1 MITCI
6 NRLRQFGIFTN
17 FDGTKIQKFGKYNLV
32 YGWNGTGKSTLSN
45 LFSCLELGSLIPRF
59 STAQFSIALEDG
71 STITEATLPTSALN
85 IHVFNQRFIHENIE
99 WDKSVKSILLIAK
112 EKIDDL
118 QRLEKLKEDLQS
130 KKKSHDD
137 KINDVKKQRE
147 ASEKF
152 LTNAAKKMKLGLQ
165 AIDTSDSYY
174 LNYDR
179 RKLSNFIQNN
189 GDAIVKAES
198 VLPDAKVIELT
209 NAAKPDQLPSIIFV
223 SAAIESDY
231 FKKAAGRIRD
241 LIGTTAV
248 NQAIQRLADNPDIR
262 DWVQTGL
269 EIHKHHD
276 SHSCEFCG
284 SPFTPLR
291 AEALAAHF
299 SKEFTDFQTR
309 LQSAATWIE
318 SQGAPVIQLPA
329 ATEFYKEF
337 SADAEKLQ
345 KEYTAAAKKINQQ
358 IEGWREA
365 LKAKITDP
373 ANTGIQVADVIEE
386 DVTKFNELLESVVE
400 LVGKHNNKTS
410 NFKAETSK
418 SKVALELHFA
428 AAEVQEFDYAGI
440 EKKCNDLETEAKN
453 DYTEVEKLAQEVAEI
468 EALLSNETLGAK
480 EFNDI
485 LHRFIGRSELCLN
498 FNQKKKG
505 YEIIRNGVGE
515 HDGNLSEGEK
525 TAIAFVYFITKLKE
539 NGNNI
544 KDTIVVVDDP
554 VSSFDSNH
562 LFHAYSFLR
571 TQCTEALQLFVLT
584 HNFTY
589 FKLVRDWFA
598 GTNRNRKAK
607 SRPENCFFYR
617 LDAPPGSPRHSVL
630 VDADDSLKN
639 YGSEYHYIFKKLYE
653 YKAHTTLNRDEAFLT
668 ANLAR
673 KLMESFFTFKFP
685 KRRSDISQ
693 LMDAGLKDCT
703 ITTPEIKEK
712 IYRFINKYSHSDVI
726 EVTEES
732 AENLAGESHSVVGS
746 VFQWM
751 EEVDKK
757 HHDEMVM
764 VATAVCATLKA
775 EGVVSEM
782 SCRF

>member
-6 NRLRQFGIFTN
+6 NRLREFGIFTDFN
-17 FDGTKIQKFGKYNLV
+17 GTKIHKFGKYNLV

-45 LFSCLELGSLIPRF
+45 LFSCLELRSLIPRF
-59 STAQFSIALEDG
+59 SKAQISIALEDG
-71 STITEATLPTSALN
+71 STIAETTIPTSSLN
-85 IHVFNQRFIHENIE
+85 IHVFNQRFIHENID
-99 WDKSVKSILLIAK
+99 WDRSVKSILLIAK
-112 EKIDDL
+112 EKIEDL
-118 QRLEKLKEDLQS
+118 QKLEKHKQELQS
-130 KKKSHDD
+130 KKKARDD
-137 KINDVKKQRE
+137 KRSDVTKQRE
-147 ASEKF
+147 ALEKF

-179 RKLSNFIQNN
+179 RKLSTFIQKN

-198 VLPDAKVIELT
+198 VLPDEKVIELT
-209 NAAKPDQLPSIIFV
+209 NSAKPDQLPSITFV
-223 SAAIESDY
+223 ATAIEPAY
-231 FKKAAGRIRD
+231 FTKAAGRVRD
-241 LIGTTAV
+241 LLGATAV
-248 NQAIQRLADNPDIR
+248 NQAIQRLTDNPDIR

-276 SHSCEFCG
+276 AHSCEFCG
-284 SPFTPLR
+284 SPFDQIR

-299 SKEFTDFQTR
+299 SKEFTDFQNR
-309 LQSAATWIE
+309 LQSAATWVE
-318 SQGAPVIQLPA
+318 SQGAPTNELPA
-329 ATEFYKEF
+329 PTRFYKEF
-337 SADAEKLQ
+337 FGESEKLQ
-345 KEYTAAAKKINQQ
+345 REYMAAAEKIDQQ
-358 IEGWREA
+358 IDGWREA

-373 ANTGIQVADVIEE
+373 GRTDIQIADVVDE
-386 DVTKFNELLESVVE
+386 DVSKFNEVLKSVVE

-428 AAEVQEFDYAGI
+428 AAEVQEFDYAGS
-440 EKKCNDLETEAKN
+440 EKKCNDLEADLKN
-453 DYTEVEKLAQEVAEI
+453 DDNEVETLGQAVEAM
-468 EALLSNETLGAK
+468 EALLSNETVGAK
-480 EFNDI
+480 EFNSI
-485 LHRFIGRSELCLN
+485 LHRFIGRSDLCLH
-498 FNQKKKG
+498 FNQKKMG

-544 KDTIVVVDDP
+544 KDSIVVVDDP

-571 TQCTEALQLFVLT
+571 TQCTDALQLFVLT

-589 FKLVRDWFA
+589 FKLVRDWFT
-598 GTNRNRKAK
+598 GTNRNRMAK
-607 SRPENCFFYR
+607 GKPENCVFYR
-617 LDAPPGSPRHSVL
+617 LDAPPSSPRHSLL

-639 YGSEYHYIFKKLYE
+639 YGSEYHYIFRKLYD

-668 ANLAR
+668 ANLSR
-673 KLMESFFTFKFP
+673 KLIESFFTFKFP

-693 LMDAGLKDCT
+693 LMDVGLKDCT
-703 ITTPEIKEK
+703 MTTSETKEK
-712 IYRFINKYSHSDVI
+712 IYRFINKYSHSAVI
-726 EVTEES
+726 EITEES
-732 AENLAGESHSVVGS
+732 AENLAGESHSVIGNI
-746 VFQWM
+746 FQWM

-757 HHDEMVM
+757 HYDEMVL
-764 VATAVCATLKA
+764 VATAV
-775 EGVVSEM
+775 
-782 SCRF
+782 

>member
-1 MITCI
+1 MIICI
-6 NRLRQFGIFTN
+6 NRLKRFGIFADLN
-17 FDGTKIQKFGKYNLV
+17 GEHIQKFGKYNLI

-45 LFSCLELGSLIPRF
+45 LFSCLEFRSLIPRF
-59 STAQFSIALEDG
+59 STAEFSVALEDG
-71 STITEATLPTSALN
+71 STITEANLPSSHLN
-85 IHVFNQRFIHENIE
+85 IHVFNQRFIHENID

-118 QRLEKLKEDLQS
+118 HKLDKLKGELQS
-130 KKKSHDD
+130 KKKAHDE
-137 KINDVKKQRE
+137 KLSIVKKQRE
-147 ASEKF
+147 ALEKF

-179 RKLSNFIQNN
+179 RKLSTFIQNN
-189 GDAIVKAES
+189 GGAIAKAES
-198 VLPDAKVIELT
+198 ILPDDKVIDLT
-209 NAAKPDQLPSIIFV
+209 NAAKPDQLPSITFDPM
-223 SAAIESDY
+223 AIEPDY

-241 LIGTTAV
+241 LIETTAV
-248 NQAIQRLADNPDIR
+248 NHAVQRLTDNPDIR

-269 EIHKHHD
+269 KIHKCHD
-276 SHSCEFCG
+276 SQSCEFCG
-284 SPFTPLR
+284 SPFTQLR

-299 SKEFTDFQTR
+299 SKEFTDFQSR
-309 LQSAATWIE
+309 LQSATTWIE
-318 SQGAPVIQLPA
+318 SQGAPVNQLPA

-337 SADAEKLQ
+337 SADSEALQ
-345 KEYTAAAKKINQQ
+345 KEYASAAEKINQQ

-365 LKAKITDP
+365 LKEKITYPEKTD
-373 ANTGIQVADVIEE
+373 IQISSVIEE
-386 DVTKFNELLESVVE
+386 DIAKFNNIIKSIVE
-400 LVGKHNNKTS
+400 LVDKHNNKTK

-428 AAEVQEFDYAGI
+428 ATEVREFDYTGS
-440 EKKCNDLETEAKN
+440 EQKCNDLDVEAKN
-453 DYTEVEKLAQEVAEI
+453 DYREIEKLGQEIRAI
-468 EALLSNETLGAK
+468 EATLSNETVGAN

-485 LHRFIGRSELCLN
+485 LHRFIGRSDLCLS
-498 FNQKKKG
+498 FNRDKKG

-571 TQCTEALQLFVLT
+571 TQCVEAKQLFVLT

-598 GTNRNRKAK
+598 GTNGNRDAK
-607 SRPENCFFYR
+607 GKPRNCFFYR
-617 LDAPPGSPRHSVL
+617 LDAPPGSPRHSML

-639 YGSEYHYIFKKLYE
+639 YGSEYHYIFKRLYE
-653 YKAHTTLNRDEAFLT
+653 YRERATLNRDEAFLT

-673 KLMESFFTFKFP
+673 KLIESLFTFKYP
-685 KRRSDISQ
+685 KRRNDIGQ
-693 LMDAGLKDCT
+693 LMDVGLRDCA
-703 ITTPEIKEK
+703 ITTSEIKER

-726 EVTEES
+726 EIAEDS
-732 AENLAGESHSVVGS
+732 AENLTGESHSVIGNI
-746 VFQWM
+746 FQWM

-757 HHDEMVM
+757 HYDEMVQ
-764 VATAVCATLKA
+764 VANAN
-775 EGVVSEM
+775 
-782 SCRF
+782 

>member
-1 MITCI
+1 MIVCI
-6 NRLRQFGIFTN
+6 NRLKQFGIFSDFN
-17 FDGTKIQKFGKYNLV
+17 GTKIQQFGRYNLV

-45 LFSCLELGSLIPRF
+45 LFSCFELRSMVPRF
-59 STAQFSIALEDG
+59 SAGQFSVALEDG
-71 STITEATLPTSALN
+71 STITETTLPSSQLN
-85 IHVFNQRFIHENIE
+85 IHVFNQRFVHENID

-118 QRLEKLKEDLQS
+118 QKLEKLKGDLQS
-130 KKKSHDD
+130 KNKAHAEKQSD
-137 KINDVKKQRE
+137 IKKQRE
-147 ASEKF
+147 ALEKF

-179 RKLSNFIQNN
+179 RKLSAFIQSN
-189 GDAIVKAES
+189 GEAIIKAES
-198 VLPDAKVIELT
+198 VLPDDKVIDLT
-209 NAAKPDQLPSIIFV
+209 NAAKPDQLPTITFAST
-223 SAAIESDY
+223 AIEPDY

-248 NQAIQRLADNPDIR
+248 NQAVQRLTDNPDIR
-262 DWVQTGL
+262 EWVQTGL

-276 SHSCEFCG
+276 SQSCEFCG
-284 SPFTPLR
+284 SPFTQLR
-291 AEALAAHF
+291 AETLAAHF
-299 SKEFTDFQTR
+299 SKEFTDFQNQ

-318 SQGAPVIQLPA
+318 SQGAPANHLPA
-329 ATEFYKEF
+329 TTEFYKELT
-337 SADAEKLQ
+337 AEAERLQ
-345 KEYTAAAKKINQQ
+345 KEYTSAANKIDQQ

-373 ANTGIQVADVIEE
+373 AKTDIQISDVLEE
-386 DVTKFNELLESVVE
+386 DVKSFNEILKSIVT

-428 AAEVQEFDYAGI
+428 AAEVQEFDYAGS
-440 EKKCNDLETEAKN
+440 EKKCNDLESEAKN
-453 DYTEVEKLAQEVAEI
+453 DHTAIEKLGQEVGAI
-468 EALLSNETLGAK
+468 EALLSNETVGAK

-485 LHRFIGRSELCLN
+485 LHRFIGRSELCLS

-571 TQCTEALQLFVLT
+571 TQCAEAKQLFVLT

-589 FKLVRDWFA
+589 FKLVRDWFT
-598 GTNRNRKAK
+598 GTNRNRVDKGKA
-607 SRPENCFFYR
+607 ENCFFYR
-617 LDAPPGSPRHSVL
+617 LDAPPGSPPPLLTRGCRRLSEELWFGVPL
-630 VDADDSLKN
+630 YLQEALRIQGTYDS
-639 YGSEYHYIFKKLYE
+639 
-653 YKAHTTLNRDEAFLT
+653 
-668 ANLAR
+668 
-673 KLMESFFTFKFP
+673 
-685 KRRSDISQ
+685 
-693 LMDAGLKDCT
+693 
-703 ITTPEIKEK
+703 
-712 IYRFINKYSHSDVI
+712 
-726 EVTEES
+726 
-732 AENLAGESHSVVGS
+732 
-746 VFQWM
+746 
-751 EEVDKK
+751 
-757 HHDEMVM
+757 
-764 VATAVCATLKA
+764 
-775 EGVVSEM
+775 
-782 SCRF
+782 

>member
-1 MITCI
+1 MIICI
-6 NRLRQFGIFTN
+6 NRLRHFGIFTDFN
-17 FDGTKIQKFGKYNLV
+17 GTQIEKFGKYNLV

-45 LFSCLELGSLIPRF
+45 LFSCFELRSLIPRF
-59 STAQFSIALEDG
+59 NTAQFSITLDDG
-71 STITEATLPTSALN
+71 STITEATLSASQLN
-85 IHVFNQRFIHENIE
+85 IHVFNQRFIHENID

-118 QRLEKLKEDLQS
+118 QKLEKLKGELQS
-130 KKKSHDD
+130 KRKSHGD
-137 KINDVKKQRE
+137 KLIEVKKQRE
-147 ASEKF
+147 ALEKF

-179 RKLSNFIQNN
+179 RKLSTFIQSNA
-189 GDAIVKAES
+189 DVIIKSES
-198 VLPDAKVIELT
+198 VLSDEKVINLT
-209 NAAKPDQLPSIIFV
+209 NSAKPDQLPSITFT
-223 SAAIESDY
+223 SSAIEPDY
-231 FKKAAGRIRD
+231 FNKAAGRIRD

-248 NQAIQRLADNPDIR
+248 NQAIQRLTDNPDIR

-269 EIHKHHD
+269 KIHEEHD
-276 SHSCEFCG
+276 SNSCEFCG
-284 SPFTPLR
+284 SPFTQSR
-291 AEALAAHF
+291 VEVLAAHF
-299 SKEFTDFQTR
+299 NKEFTDFQNR

-318 SQGAPVIQLPA
+318 SQGAPNNQLPA

-337 SADAEKLQ
+337 AAESEKLQ
-345 KEYTAAAKKINQQ
+345 KEYTSSAEKINQQ

-365 LKAKITDP
+365 LKAKITNP
-373 ANTGIQVADVIEE
+373 AMTDIQIFDVIEK
-386 DVTKFNELLESVVE
+386 DVTKFNELLQSVIE

-428 AAEVQEFDYAGI
+428 AAEVQEFDYAGS
-440 EKKCNDLETEAKN
+440 EKKCDDLETGAKN
-453 DYTEVEKLAQEVAEI
+453 EYKEIEELGQEVGTI
-468 EALLSNETLGAK
+468 EALLSNETVGAK

-485 LHRFIGRSELCLN
+485 LHRFIGRSDLCLN

-505 YEIIRNGVGE
+505 DEIIRNGMGE

-571 TQCTEALQLFVLT
+571 TQCTEAKQLFVLT

-598 GTNRNRKAK
+598 GTNRNRVNKG
-607 SRPENCFFYR
+607 SPVNCFFYR
-617 LDAPPGSPRHSVL
+617 LDAPPGSPRHSLL

-639 YGSEYHYIFKKLYE
+639 YGSEYHYIFKKLYD
-653 YKAHTTLNRDEAFLT
+653 YRAHTTLNRDEAFLA

-673 KLMESFFTFKFP
+673 KLIESFFTFKYP

-693 LMDAGLKDCT
+693 LMDVGLKDCI
-703 ITTPEIKEK
+703 ITTSELKEK

-726 EVTEES
+726 EINDES
-732 AENLAGESHSVVGS
+732 AENLVGESHSVIGNI
-746 VFQWM
+746 FQWM

-757 HHDEMVM
+757 HYDEMVQ
-764 VATAVCATLKA
+764 VANAI
-775 EGVVSEM
+775 
-782 SCRF
+782 

>member
-6 NRLRQFGIFTN
+6 NRLRQFGIFTDFN
-17 FDGTKIQKFGKYNLV
+17 GTKIQKFGKYNLV

-59 STAQFSIALEDG
+59 STAQFAIALEDG
-71 STITEATLPTSALN
+71 STITETTLPTSPLN
-85 IHVFNQRFIHENIE
+85 IHVFNQRFIHENID

-118 QRLEKLKEDLQS
+118 QKLEKLKGDLQS
-130 KKKSHDD
+130 MKKSYDD
-137 KINDVKKQRE
+137 KLNDVKKQRE

-179 RKLSNFIQNN
+179 RKLSTFIQNN
-189 GDAIVKAES
+189 SDAIVNAES
-198 VLPDAKVIELT
+198 ILPDEKVIDLT
-209 NAAKPDQLPSIIFV
+209 NAAKPDQLPSIIF
-223 SAAIESDY
+223 APTAIEPDY
-231 FKKAAGRIRD
+231 FRKAAGRIKD

-284 SPFTPLR
+284 SPFTSLR
-291 AEALAAHF
+291 AEALAVHF
-299 SKEFTDFQTR
+299 SKDFTDFQNR

-329 ATEFYKEF
+329 ATELYKEF
-337 SADAEKLQ
+337 SADLEKLQ
-345 KEYTAAAKKINQQ
+345 KEYKAAAEKINQQ

-373 ANTGIQVADVIEE
+373 AKTDIQITDVIEE

-428 AAEVQEFDYAGI
+428 AAEVQEFDYAGS
-440 EKKCNDLETEAKN
+440 EKKCNDLETEARN
-453 DYTEVEKLAQEVAEI
+453 DHKEVEKLGQEVAAI

-544 KDTIVVVDDP
+544 KNTIVVVDDP

-589 FKLVRDWFA
+589 FKLVRDWFT
-598 GTNRNRKAK
+598 GTNKNRVARGK
-607 SRPENCFFYR
+607 PENCFFYR
-617 LDAPPGSPRHSVL
+617 LDAPPGSPRHSLL

-693 LMDAGLKDCT
+693 LMDVGLKDCT
-703 ITTPEIKEK
+703 ITTAEIKEK

-726 EVTEES
+726 EITEES
-732 AENLAGESHSVVGS
+732 AENLAGESHSVVGNI
-746 VFQWM
+746 FQWM

-757 HHDEMVM
+757 HHDEMVL
-764 VATAVCATLKA
+764 VATAV
-775 EGVVSEM
+775 
-782 SCRF
+782 

>member
-1 MITCI
+1 VITCI
-6 NRLRQFGIFTN
+6 NRLKNFGIFTDFN
-17 FDGTKIQKFGKYNLV
+17 GTQIHKFGKYNLV

-45 LFSCLELGSLIPRF
+45 LFSCLELRSLIIRF
-59 STAQFSIALEDG
+59 STAQFSIALEDA
-71 STITEATLPTSALN
+71 SVITETTLPSSALN
-85 IHVFNQRFIHENIE
+85 IQVFNQRFIHENID

-118 QRLEKLKEDLQS
+118 QKLEKLKGELQS
-130 KKKSHDD
+130 ERKSHDE
-137 KINDVKKQRE
+137 KISEVKKQRE
-147 ASEKF
+147 ALEKF
-152 LTNAAKKMKLGLQ
+152 LTAAAKKMKLGLQ

-179 RKLSNFIQNN
+179 RKLSTFIQNN
-189 GDAIVKAES
+189 GDAIAKAES
-198 VLPDAKVIELT
+198 VLPDEKVIDLT
-209 NAAKPDQLPSIIFV
+209 NAAKPDQLPSITF
-223 SAAIESDY
+223 APTTIEPDY
-231 FKKAAGRIRD
+231 FKKASGRIRD
-241 LIGTTAV
+241 LIGTTAI
-248 NQAIQRLADNPDIR
+248 NQAIQRLTDNPDIR

-276 SHSCEFCG
+276 SQSCEFCG
-284 SPFTPLR
+284 SPLTQLR

-299 SKEFTDFQTR
+299 SKEFTDFQNR
-309 LQSAATWIE
+309 LKSAATWIE
-318 SQGAPVIQLPA
+318 SQGAPANRLPA

-337 SADAEKLQ
+337 SADSEMLQ
-345 KEYTAAAKKINQQ
+345 KDYTSATEKINEQ
-358 IEGWREA
+358 IEEWREA

-373 ANTGIQVADVIEE
+373 AKTDIQILDVIDE
-386 DVTKFNELLESVVE
+386 DVMKFNSIVKSVVE

-418 SKVALELHFA
+418 SKMALELHFA
-428 AAEVQEFDYAGI
+428 AAEVQEFDYAGS
-440 EKKCNDLETEAKN
+440 EKKCDDLETEAKN
-453 DYTEVEKLAQEVAEI
+453 DYKKIEKLVQEVGAI
-468 EALLSNETLGAK
+468 EAVLSNETVGAN

-485 LHRFIGRSELCLN
+485 LHRFIGRSELCLS

-539 NGNNI
+539 NGNKI
-544 KDTIVVVDDP
+544 ADTIVVVDDP

-571 TQCTEALQLFVLT
+571 TQCTDAKQLFVLT

-589 FKLVRDWFA
+589 FKLVRDWFT
-598 GTNRNRKAK
+598 GTNRNRIGKGK
-607 SRPENCFFYR
+607 PENCFFYR
-617 LDAPPGSPRHSVL
+617 LDAPPGSPRHSLL

-639 YGSEYHYIFKKLYE
+639 YGSEYHYIFKKLYD
-653 YKAHTTLNRDEAFLT
+653 YRAHTTLNRDEAFLT

-673 KLMESFFTFKFP
+673 KLIESFFTFKYP

-693 LMDAGLKDCT
+693 LMEAGLKGCT
-703 ITTPEIKEK
+703 ITTPELKEK
-712 IYRFINKYSHSDVI
+712 IYRFINKYSHNDVI
-726 EVTEES
+726 EISEES
-732 AENLAGESHSVVGS
+732 AENLAGESHSVIGN

-757 HHDEMVM
+757 HYDEMVQ
-764 VATAVCATLKA
+764 VATAT
-775 EGVVSEM
+775 
-782 SCRF
+782 

>member
-1 MITCI
+1 MITSI
-6 NRLRQFGIFTN
+6 KSLKQFGIFSDFNGMTI
-17 FDGTKIQKFGKYNLV
+17 KKFGRYNLI

-45 LFSCLELGSLIPRF
+45 LFSCFELRSMVPRF
-59 STAQFSIALEDG
+59 STGQFSVVLEDG
-71 STITEATLPTSALN
+71 STITETTLPSSQLN
-85 IHVFNQRFIHENIE
+85 IHVFNQRFVQENID
-99 WDKSVKSILLIAK
+99 WDKSVRSILLIAK

-118 QRLEKLKEDLQS
+118 QKLEKLKNELQS
-130 KKKSHDD
+130 KMKAHSD
-137 KINDVKKQRE
+137 KQTDIKKQRE
-147 ASEKF
+147 ALEKF

-179 RKLSNFIQNN
+179 RKLSNFITNN
-189 GDAIVKAES
+189 GELIIKPES
-198 VLPDAKVIELT
+198 ILPEEKVIELT
-209 NAAKPDQLPSIIFV
+209 NSAKPDQLPSITFV
-223 SAAIESDY
+223 STAIEPDY

-241 LIGTTAV
+241 LIGTTAA
-248 NQAIQRLADNPDIR
+248 NQAVQRLTDNPDIR

-269 EIHKHHD
+269 EIHKHHG
-276 SHSCEFCG
+276 SQSCEFCG
-284 SPFTPLR
+284 SPFTQIR

-299 SKEFTDFQTR
+299 SKEFTEFQNR

-318 SQGAPVIQLPA
+318 SQGAPTNHLPA
-329 ATEFYKEF
+329 ATEFYKEL
-337 SADAEKLQ
+337 SAEAERLQ
-345 KEYTAAAKKINQQ
+345 KEYASAAEKIDQPMQ
-358 IEGWREA
+358 GWREA
-365 LKAKITDP
+365 LNAKITDP
-373 ANTGIQVADVIEE
+373 AKTDIQISD
-386 DVTKFNELLESVVE
+386 VVE
-400 LVGKHNNKTS
+400 DDIINFNDILKSIVALVGKHNNKTS
-410 NFKAETSK
+410 NFKSETSK

-428 AAEVQEFDYAGI
+428 ASEVQEFDYAGS
-440 EKKCNDLETEAKN
+440 EKKCNDLESEAKN
-453 DYTEVEKLAQEVAEI
+453 DHKEIEKLNQEVGAI
-468 EALLSNETLGAK
+468 EALLSNETVGAK
-480 EFNDI
+480 EFNEI

-571 TQCTEALQLFVLT
+571 TQCTEAKQLFVLT

-589 FKLVRDWFA
+589 FKLVRDWFI
-598 GTNRNRKAK
+598 GTNRNRVAK
-607 SRPENCFFYR
+607 GKTENCFFYR
-617 LDAPPGSPRHSVL
+617 LDAPPSSPRHSLL

-653 YKAHTTLNRDEAFLT
+653 YRAHTTLNRDEAFLT

-673 KLMESFFTFKFP
+673 KLVEAFFTFKYP
-685 KRRSDISQ
+685 MRRSDISQ
-693 LMDAGLKDCT
+693 LMDVGLKGCT
-703 ITTPEIKEK
+703 VTTPELKEK

-726 EVTEES
+726 EITEES
-732 AENLAGESHSVVGS
+732 AENLTGESHSVIGHI
-746 VFQWM
+746 FQWL

-757 HHDEMVM
+757 HYDEMIQ
-764 VATAVCATLKA
+764 VATA
-775 EGVVSEM
+775 
-782 SCRF
+782 

>member
-1 MITCI
+1 MIVCI
-6 NRLRQFGIFTN
+6 NRLKQFGIFN
-17 FDGTKIQKFGKYNLV
+17 DFNGTKIQKFGRYNLV

-45 LFSCLELGSLIPRF
+45 LFSCFELRSMVPRF
-59 STAQFSIALEDG
+59 SAGQFSVALEDG
-71 STITEATLPTSALN
+71 STITEATLHSSQLN
-85 IHVFNQRFIHENIE
+85 IHVFNQRFVHENID

-118 QRLEKLKEDLQS
+118 QKLEKLKGELQS
-130 KKKSHDD
+130 KKKAYDD
-137 KINDVKKQRE
+137 KQGDIKKQRE
-147 ASEKF
+147 ALDKF

-179 RKLSNFIQNN
+179 RKLSSFIQKN
-189 GDAIVKAES
+189 GEAITKAES
-198 VLPDAKVIELT
+198 VLPDDKVIDLT
-209 NAAKPDQLPSIIFV
+209 NAAKPDQLPSITFT
-223 SAAIESDY
+223 STFIEPDY

-248 NQAIQRLADNPDIR
+248 NQAIRRLTDNPDIR
-262 DWVQTGL
+262 EWVQTGL
-269 EIHKHHD
+269 EIHKSHD
-276 SHSCEFCG
+276 SQSCEFCG
-284 SPFTPLR
+284 SPFTQLR

-299 SKEFTDFQTR
+299 SKEFTDFQHR

-318 SQGAPVIQLPA
+318 SQGAPANQLPA
-329 ATEFYKEF
+329 ATEFYKEL
-337 SADAEKLQ
+337 SADAERLQ
-345 KEYTAAAKKINQQ
+345 KEYTSAAEKIDQQ

-373 ANTGIQVADVIEE
+373 AKTDILVTDVVED
-386 DVTKFNELLESVVE
+386 DVTNFNEILKSIVA

-410 NFKAETSK
+410 NFKSETSK

-428 AAEVQEFDYAGI
+428 AAEVQEFDYAGS
-440 EKKCNDLETEAKN
+440 EKKCNDLESEAKN
-453 DYTEVEKLAQEVAEI
+453 DYKEIEKISQEVGAI
-468 EALLSNETLGAK
+468 EALLSNETVGAK

-485 LHRFIGRSELCLN
+485 LHRFIGRSELCLS

-571 TQCTEALQLFVLT
+571 TQCTEAKQLFVLT

-589 FKLVRDWFA
+589 FKLVRDWFT
-598 GTNRNRKAK
+598 GTNRNRVKKGNA
-607 SRPENCFFYR
+607 ENCFFYR
-617 LDAPPGSPRHSVL
+617 LDAPPGSPRHSLL

-653 YKAHTTLNRDEAFLT
+653 YRAHTTLNRDEAFLT

-673 KLMESFFTFKFP
+673 KLVESFFTFKYP
-685 KRRSDISQ
+685 RRRSDISQ
-693 LMDAGLKDCT
+693 LMEAGLKDCT
-703 ITTPEIKEK
+703 ITTPELKEK

-726 EVTEES
+726 EITEES
-732 AENLAGESHSVVGS
+732 AENLAGESHSVIGHI
-746 VFQWM
+746 FQWL

-757 HHDEMVM
+757 HYDEMIQ
-764 VATAVCATLKA
+764 VATA
-775 EGVVSEM
+775 
-782 SCRF
+782 

>member
-6 NRLRQFGIFTN
+6 NRLRQFGIFTDFN
-17 FDGTKIQKFGKYNLV
+17 GTKIQKFGKYNLV

-59 STAQFSIALEDG
+59 SAAQFSIALEDG
-71 STITEATLPTSALN
+71 SIITEATPPKSPLN

-118 QRLEKLKEDLQS
+118 QKLEKMKGDLQS

-137 KINDVKKQRE
+137 KLNDVKKQRE

-179 RKLSNFIQNN
+179 RKLSTFIQNN
-189 GDAIVKAES
+189 GDAIVKTES
-198 VLPDAKVIELT
+198 VLPDEKVIDLT
-209 NAAKPDQLPSIIFV
+209 NAAKPDQLPSITFT
-223 SAAIESDY
+223 STTIEPDY
-231 FKKAAGRIRD
+231 FKKAASRIRD

-248 NQAIQRLADNPDIR
+248 NQAIQRLTDNPDIR

-284 SPFTPLR
+284 SPLIPLR

-299 SKEFTDFQTR
+299 SKEFTDFQNR

-337 SADAEKLQ
+337 SADSEKLQ
-345 KEYTAAAKKINQQ
+345 KEYTAAAERINQQ

-373 ANTGIQVADVIEE
+373 AKTDIQIAGVIEE
-386 DVTKFNELLESVVE
+386 DVKKFNELLESVVE
-400 LVGKHNNKTS
+400 LVGKHNNKTL

-428 AAEVQEFDYAGI
+428 AAEVQEFGYAAN
-440 EKKCNDLETEAKN
+440 EKKCNDLEAEAKN
-453 DYTEVEKLAQEVAEI
+453 DYQEIEKLDQQVAGI
-468 EALLSNETLGAK
+468 EALLSNETVGAK

-485 LHRFIGRSELCLN
+485 LHRFIGRSELCLS

-589 FKLVRDWFA
+589 FKLMRDWFN
-598 GTNRNRKAK
+598 GTNKNRVAK
-607 SRPENCFFYR
+607 GKPENCCFYR
-617 LDAPPGSPRHSVL
+617 LDAPPGSPRHSLL

-653 YKAHTTLNRDEAFLT
+653 YKAHATLNRDEAFLT

-685 KRRSDISQ
+685 KRRSDISK

-703 ITTPEIKEK
+703 ITTPEMKEK

-726 EVTEES
+726 EITEES

-746 VFQWM
+746 IFQWM

-757 HHDEMVM
+757 HHDEMVL
-764 VATAVCATLKA
+764 VATAV
-775 EGVVSEM
+775 
-782 SCRF
+782 